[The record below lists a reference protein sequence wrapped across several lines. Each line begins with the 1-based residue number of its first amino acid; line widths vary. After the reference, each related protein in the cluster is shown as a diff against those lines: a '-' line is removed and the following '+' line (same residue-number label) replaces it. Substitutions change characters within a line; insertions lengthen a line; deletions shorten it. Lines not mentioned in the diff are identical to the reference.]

1 MPSYVHPTKHN
12 SSSSTSPCC
21 ARAVGEKENNFPY
34 RDIFTAP
41 VHLKMASSFYLKLH
55 FHKERKGQ
63 KKKEKKKNITIENN
77 KQAVAHSTL
86 ADSSHGA

>member
-1 MPSYVHPTKHN
+1 
-12 SSSSTSPCC
+12 
-21 ARAVGEKENNFPY
+21 
-34 RDIFTAP
+34 
-41 VHLKMASSFYLKLH
+41 MASSFYLKLH